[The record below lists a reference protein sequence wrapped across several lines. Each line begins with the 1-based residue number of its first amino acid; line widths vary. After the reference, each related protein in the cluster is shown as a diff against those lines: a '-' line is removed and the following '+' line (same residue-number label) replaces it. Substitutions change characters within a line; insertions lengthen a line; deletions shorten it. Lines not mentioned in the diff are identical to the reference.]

1 MNIAGNKTKKQ
12 QRKKPEILSRAE
24 AKWNPLYVKMGG
36 IFLSVGAAA
45 LLVFW
50 IDNTQPFPSDESGF
64 SIVGRNSQG
73 EGEREEKLKV
83 QVGGTEETM
92 NVTVEEQEYTQE
104 QLEKT
109 FQSAGEKLEVL
120 VLGENESLDEVR
132 SNLKL
137 ISAIPDTGIS
147 ISWELENHDVMNQ
160 QGELKTENLPDEGI
174 LVKLTA
180 VMSYKEEM
188 AENIFFARLYP
199 PQLSQTEKLLKKL
212 DEEIERLDEETKEE
226 EYLKLPSN
234 VDGIPVIW
242 KYGRNFRAAG
252 LMLIGLAMALFL
264 YAAEQEKQKD
274 RKKKRELQMALD
286 YPQMVSK
293 LTLYLGAGMT
303 IRKAW
308 YQIAEDYEYQ
318 REEKGEREV
327 YEEMIYTMH
336 EIQGGGSEGEC
347 YEKFGERCALPVYKK
362 FGAMLS
368 QNLKKGTK
376 GLAPLLRQE
385 ADNAFEERKSLAKRL
400 GEEAGTKLLIP
411 MFLMLAVVLVMIVV
425 PAFFSIQI

>member
-12 QRKKPEILSRAE
+12 QRKKPEILSQAE

-147 ISWELENHDVMNQ
+147 VSWELENHDVMNQ

-188 AENIFFARLYP
+188 SENIFFARLYP

-242 KYGRNFRAAG
+242 KYRRNFRAAG

>member
-1 MNIAGNKTKKQ
+1 M
-12 QRKKPEILSRAE
+12 KKPGNITREQQMRKPGILSQAE

-147 ISWELENHDVMNQ
+147 VSWELENHDVMNQ

-188 AENIFFARLYP
+188 ASAI
-199 PQLSQTEKLLKKL
+199 
-212 DEEIERLDEETKEE
+212 
-226 EYLKLPSN
+226 
-234 VDGIPVIW
+234 
-242 KYGRNFRAAG
+242 
-252 LMLIGLAMALFL
+252 
-264 YAAEQEKQKD
+264 
-274 RKKKRELQMALD
+274 
-286 YPQMVSK
+286 
-293 LTLYLGAGMT
+293 
-303 IRKAW
+303 
-308 YQIAEDYEYQ
+308 
-318 REEKGEREV
+318 
-327 YEEMIYTMH
+327 
-336 EIQGGGSEGEC
+336 
-347 YEKFGERCALPVYKK
+347 
-362 FGAMLS
+362 
-368 QNLKKGTK
+368 
-376 GLAPLLRQE
+376 
-385 ADNAFEERKSLAKRL
+385 SL
-400 GEEAGTKLLIP
+400 
-411 MFLMLAVVLVMIVV
+411 
-425 PAFFSIQI
+425 